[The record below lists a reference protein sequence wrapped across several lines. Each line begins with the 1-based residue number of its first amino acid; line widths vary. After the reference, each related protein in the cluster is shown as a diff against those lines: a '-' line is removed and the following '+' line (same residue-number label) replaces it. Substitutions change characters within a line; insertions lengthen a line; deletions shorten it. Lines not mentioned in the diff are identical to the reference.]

1 MEIRN
6 NAEAL
11 KAFLGISSPA
21 TAKAI
26 QTRGDESAAGQV
38 AFAGDQA
45 TLSHAGTEVLQSASD
60 ASVRAD
66 KVTAIQQA
74 LASGTYGVEASAV
87 AGKVIDAMLVG
98 GFSPGTR

>member
-11 KAFLGISSPA
+11 KAFLGVSSSALP
-21 TAKAI
+21 
-26 QTRGDESAAGQV
+26 QTSPSRSNEGAAAQA

-45 TLSHAGTEVLQSASD
+45 TLSHAGTEVLESA
-60 ASVRAD
+60 ANAGVRTD

-74 LASGTYGVEASAV
+74 LAAGTYDVDASAV
-87 AGKVIDAMLVG
+87 AGKVIDAMLG
-98 GFSPGTR
+98 SGFSSGD